1 MAGAPEHEA
10 KGVGMERTELTAGPA
25 QLVLTATVARRYY
38 VDGRSKVEIADELHI
53 SRFKVARLLDQ
64 ALATGLVRIEIG
76 HPGSIDTDLSS
87 RLREQLGLRTAI
99 VVRTEESDPAAL
111 RTLLGRAAGDLLTET
126 VSRQD
131 VLGFAWARAVAST
144 VPALAGMAPAPLVQL
159 TGSLPREDLSM
170 TSTEIVRD
178 IGRLTGGRVTFFYAP
193 FLLADEETA
202 RTLRRQPEIARA
214 IGQFG
219 AVTKAV
225 VGLGAWAAG
234 QSTIYD
240 AMSAVDRRALTKAGA
255 VADVSGVFL
264 DASGAVVGHEQTAR
278 MICMNAAHLAE
289 VQDVLAIPYGVA
301 KAPAVLAAVRSRLVS
316 SLVTHDAMARVLLSG
331 SALTQSRRNA
341 G

>member
-1 MAGAPEHEA
+1 
-10 KGVGMERTELTAGPA
+10 MEGTDLTAGPA

-38 VDGRSKVEIADELHI
+38 VDGRSKVEIADELEI

-64 ALATGLVRIEIG
+64 ALASGLVRIEIG

-99 VVRTEESDPAAL
+99 VVSTEESDPAAL

-126 VSRQD
+126 VARGD

-144 VPALAGMAPAPLVQL
+144 VPVLGSMAPVPLVQL
-159 TGSLPREDLSM
+159 TGSLAREDLSV

-178 IGRLTGGRVTFFYAP
+178 IGRLTGGRVTYFYAP
-193 FLLADEETA
+193 FLLPDEETA

-214 IGQFG
+214 ISQFG
-219 AVTKAV
+219 SVTKAV
-225 VGLGAWAAG
+225 VGLGAWGVG

-240 AMSAVDRRALTKAGA
+240 AMTAADRRALTKAGT
-255 VADVSGVFL
+255 VADVSGVFI
-264 DASGAVVGHEQTAR
+264 DAHGTVVGHEQTSR
-278 MICMNAAHLAE
+278 MICMNATQLAR
-289 VQDVLAIPYGVA
+289 VKDVLAIPYGVA
-301 KAPAVLAAVRSRLVS
+301 KAPAVVAAVRSGLVT
-316 SLVTHDAMARVLLSG
+316 SLVTHNTMARALLDG
-331 SALTQSRRNA
+331 SAYNGSRRSA

>member
-1 MAGAPEHEA
+1 
-10 KGVGMERTELTAGPA
+10 MEGTELTAGPA

-38 VDGRSKVEIADELHI
+38 VDGRSKVEIADELDI

-87 RLREQLGLRTAI
+87 RLRDQLGLRTAI
-99 VVRTEESDPAAL
+99 VVGTDESDPAAL

-126 VSRQD
+126 VARHD

-144 VPALAGMAPAPLVQL
+144 VPALGGMAPAPLVQL
-159 TGSLPREDLSM
+159 TGSLLREDLSV

-178 IGRLTGGRVTFFYAP
+178 IGRLTGGRVTCFYAP
-193 FLLADEETA
+193 FLLPDEETA

-214 IGQFG
+214 ISQFR
-219 AVTKAV
+219 AVTRAV
-225 VGLGAWAAG
+225 VGLGAWGPG

-240 AMSAVDRRALTKAGA
+240 AMSSPDRRALTKAGA

-264 DASGAVVGHEQTAR
+264 DASGRVVGNEQTAR
-278 MICMNAAHLAE
+278 MICMTAEQLADVE
-289 VQDVLAIPYGVA
+289 DVLAIPYGVG
-301 KAPAVLAAVRSRLVS
+301 KAPAVLAAVRSGLVT
-316 SLVTHDAMARVLLSG
+316 SLVTHDAMARVLLDRSAASG
-331 SALTQSRRNA
+331 SRRNA

>member
-1 MAGAPEHEA
+1 MEGTEA
-10 KGVGMERTELTAGPA
+10 TAGPA

-38 VDGRSKVEIADELHI
+38 VDGRSKVEIADELDI

-87 RLREQLGLRTAI
+87 RLRDQLGLRTAI
-99 VVRTEESDPAAL
+99 VVGTEESDPAAL

-126 VSRQD
+126 VARHD

-144 VPALAGMAPAPLVQL
+144 VPTLGGMAPAPLVQL
-159 TGSLPREDLSM
+159 TGSLLREDLSV

-178 IGRLTGGRVTFFYAP
+178 IGRLTGGRVTCFYAP
-193 FLLADEETA
+193 FLLPDEETA

-214 IGQFG
+214 ISQFR
-219 AVTKAV
+219 AVTRAV
-225 VGLGAWAAG
+225 VGLGAWGPG

-240 AMSAVDRRALTKAGA
+240 AMTTADRRALTKAGA

-264 DASGAVVGHEQTAR
+264 DASGRVVGHEQTAR
-278 MICMNAAHLAE
+278 MICMSAEQLADVE
-289 VQDVLAIPYGVA
+289 DVLAIPYGVT
-301 KAPAVLAAVRSRLVS
+301 KAPAVLAAVRSGLVS
-316 SLVTHDAMARVLLSG
+316 SLVTHDAMARVLLDR
-331 SALTQSRRNA
+331 SAAAGTRRNA

>member
-1 MAGAPEHEA
+1 M
-10 KGVGMERTELTAGPA
+10 VDTELSAGPA

-38 VDGRSKVEIADELHI
+38 VDGRSKVEIADELDI

-99 VVRTEESDPAAL
+99 VMSTEESDPAAL

-126 VSRQD
+126 VARHD

-144 VPALAGMAPAPLVQL
+144 VPTLGGMAPAPLVQL
-159 TGSLPREDLSM
+159 TGSLLREDLSV

-178 IGRLTGGRVTFFYAP
+178 IGRLTGGRVTCFYAP
-193 FLLADEETA
+193 FLLPDEETA

-214 IGQFG
+214 ISQFR
-219 AVTKAV
+219 AVTRAV
-225 VGLGAWAAG
+225 VGLGAWGPG

-240 AMSAVDRRALTKAGA
+240 AMTTADRRALTKAGA

-264 DASGAVVGHEQTAR
+264 DASGRVVGHEQTAR
-278 MICMNAAHLAE
+278 MICMSAE
-289 VQDVLAIPYGVA
+289 QMADVEDVLAIPYGVT
-301 KAPAVLAAVRSRLVS
+301 KAPAVLAAVRSGLVT
-316 SLVTHDAMARVLLSG
+316 SLVTHDAMARVLLDG
-331 SALTQSRRNA
+331 SASLGSRRHA

>member
-1 MAGAPEHEA
+1 M
-10 KGVGMERTELTAGPA
+10 TAASGPA

-38 VDGRSKVEIADELHI
+38 VDGRSKVEIADELDI
-53 SRFKVARLLDQ
+53 SRFKVARLLEQ
-64 ALATGLVRIEIG
+64 ALETGLVRIEIG
-76 HPGSIDTDLSS
+76 HPGSIDTELSG

-99 VVRTEESDPAAL
+99 VVGTEEADSAAL

-126 VSRQD
+126 VTRHD

-144 VPALAGMAPAPLVQL
+144 VPTLGGMAPAPLVQL
-159 TGSLPREDLSM
+159 TGSLLRDDLSM

-193 FLLADEETA
+193 FLLPDEETA

-214 IGQFG
+214 ITQFG

-225 VGLGAWAAG
+225 VGLGAWGAG

-240 AMSAVDRRALTKAGA
+240 AMSTADRRALSKAGA
-255 VADVSGVFL
+255 VADVSGIFL
-264 DASGAVVGHEQTAR
+264 DSTGTVVGHEQTAR
-278 MICMNAAHLAE
+278 MICMNAEQLGK
-289 VQDVLAIPYGVA
+289 VKDVLAIPYGVA
-301 KAPAVLAAVRSRLVS
+301 KAPAVVAAVRSGLVT
-316 SLVTHDAMARVLLSG
+316 SLVTHDAMARALLDRPLST
-331 SALTQSRRNA
+331 ASRRSA

>member
-1 MAGAPEHEA
+1 
-10 KGVGMERTELTAGPA
+10 MEGTDLTAGPA

-38 VDGRSKVEIADELHI
+38 VDGRSKVEIAEELDI

-99 VVRTEESDPAAL
+99 VMSTEESDPAAL

-126 VSRQD
+126 VARHD

-144 VPALAGMAPAPLVQL
+144 VPNLGGMAPAPLVQL
-159 TGSLPREDLSM
+159 TGSLLREDLSV

-178 IGRLTGGRVTFFYAP
+178 IGRLTGGRVTVFYAP
-193 FLLADEETA
+193 FLLPDEETA

-214 IGQFG
+214 ISQFR
-219 AVTKAV
+219 AVTRAV
-225 VGLGAWAAG
+225 VGLGAWGPG

-240 AMSAVDRRALTKAGA
+240 AMSTADRRALTKAGA

-264 DASGAVVGHEQTAR
+264 DASGRVVGHKQTAR
-278 MICMNAAHLAE
+278 MICMSAE
-289 VQDVLAIPYGVA
+289 QMADVEDVLAIPYGVT
-301 KAPAVLAAVRSRLVS
+301 KAPAVLAAVRSGLVT
-316 SLVTHDAMARVLLSG
+316 SLVTHDAMARALLDG
-331 SALTQSRRNA
+331 SAAAIGSRRNA

>member
-1 MAGAPEHEA
+1 
-10 KGVGMERTELTAGPA
+10 MEPTELTAGPA
-25 QLVLTATVARRYY
+25 HLVLTATVARRYY

-87 RLREQLGLRTAI
+87 RLQEQLGLRTAI

-111 RTLLGRAAGDLLTET
+111 RTLLGRAAGDLLSET
-126 VSRQD
+126 VTRQD

-144 VPALAGMAPAPLVQL
+144 VPALGAMAPASLVQL
-159 TGSLPREDLSM
+159 TGSLPRDDLSM

-178 IGRLTGGRVTFFYAP
+178 IGRLTGGPVTFFYAP
-193 FLLADEETA
+193 FLLPDQETA

-214 IGQFG
+214 IAQFG

-225 VGLGAWAAG
+225 VGLGAWGQG
-234 QSTIYD
+234 QSTIHD
-240 AMSAVDRRALTKAGA
+240 AMSVSERRALAKAGV

-264 DASGAVVGHEQTAR
+264 DASGAVVGQDQTAR
-278 MICMNAAHLAE
+278 MICMNADQLSDVE
-289 VQDVLAIPYGVA
+289 DVLAIPYGVA
-301 KAPAVLAAVRSRLVS
+301 KAPAVLAAVRSRLVT
-316 SLVTHDAMARVLLSG
+316 SLVTHDAMARVLLGG
-331 SALTQSRRNA
+331 SLFTESRRSA

>member
-1 MAGAPEHEA
+1 MDSSDQ
-10 KGVGMERTELTAGPA
+10 VTGPA

-38 VDGRSKVEIADELHI
+38 VDGRSKVEIADELDI

-99 VVRTEESDPAAL
+99 VMSTEESDPAAL

-126 VSRQD
+126 VARHD

-144 VPALAGMAPAPLVQL
+144 VPTLGGMAPAPLVQL
-159 TGSLPREDLSM
+159 TGSLLREDLSV

-178 IGRLTGGRVTFFYAP
+178 IGRLTGGRVTCFYAP
-193 FLLADEETA
+193 FLLPDEETA

-214 IGQFG
+214 ISQFR
-219 AVTKAV
+219 AVTRAV
-225 VGLGAWAAG
+225 VGLGAWGPG

-240 AMSAVDRRALTKAGA
+240 AMSTADRRALTKAGA

-264 DASGAVVGHEQTAR
+264 DASGRVVGHEQTAR
-278 MICMNAAHLAE
+278 MICMSAEQLADVE
-289 VQDVLAIPYGVA
+289 DVLAIPYGVS
-301 KAPAVLAAVRSRLVS
+301 KAPAVLAAVRSGLVS
-316 SLVTHDAMARVLLSG
+316 SLVTHDAMARVLLDR
-331 SALTQSRRNA
+331 SAAAGSRRNA

>member
-1 MAGAPEHEA
+1 MVGHRGDGAMTVAG
-10 KGVGMERTELTAGPA
+10 GPA

-38 VDGRSKVEIADELHI
+38 VDGRSKVEIADELEI
-53 SRFKVARLLDQ
+53 SRFKVARLLEH
-64 ALATGLVRIEIG
+64 ALESGLVRIEIG

-99 VVRTEESDPAAL
+99 VVGTEESDPAAL
-111 RTLLGRAAGDLLTET
+111 RTLLARAAGDLLTET
-126 VSRQD
+126 VTRQD

-144 VPALAGMAPAPLVQL
+144 VPFLDAMAAAPLVQL
-159 TGSLPREDLSM
+159 TGSLLREDLSV

-178 IGRLTGGRVTFFYAP
+178 IGRLTGGRVTYFYAP
-193 FLLADEETA
+193 FLLPDEETA

-214 IGQFG
+214 ITQFG

-225 VGLGAWAAG
+225 VGLGAWGVG

-240 AMSAVDRRALTKAGA
+240 AMTTADRRALTKAGT

-264 DASGAVVGHEQTAR
+264 DAHGTVVGHEQTAR
-278 MICMNAAHLAE
+278 MICMNAAQLAK
-289 VQDVLAIPYGVA
+289 VTDVLAIPYGVA
-301 KAPAVLAAVRSRLVS
+301 KAPAVLAAVGSGLVT
-316 SLVTHDAMARVLLSG
+316 SLVTHDAMARALLDG
-331 SALTQSRRNA
+331 SAHNGARRSA